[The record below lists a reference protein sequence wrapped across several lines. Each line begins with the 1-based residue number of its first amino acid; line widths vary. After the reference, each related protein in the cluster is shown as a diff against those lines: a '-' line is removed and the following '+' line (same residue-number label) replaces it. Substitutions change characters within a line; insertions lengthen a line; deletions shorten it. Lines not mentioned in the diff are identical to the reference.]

1 MFQGQK
7 IINNKLYSLDL
18 TEEEWKEI
26 VCLVW
31 LEHDFDLA
39 DKIQNKL
46 IEKYKDI
53 DFSSI
58 GYTGGM

>member
-1 MFQGQK
+1 MNDK
-7 IINNKLYSLDL
+7 IYSLSL

-26 VCLVW
+26 ICLVW
-31 LEHDFDLA
+31 LEHDFSLA

>member
-1 MFQGQK
+1 M
-7 IINNKLYSLDL
+7 NNKLYSLDFS
-18 TEEEWKEI
+18 EEEWKEI

-31 LEHDFDLA
+31 LEHDFNLA

-58 GYTGGM
+58 SYTGEM